1 MRPCYVPA
9 FFNSVFFIRYQHRIR
24 MASSLALSI
33 LLTFCLLAL
42 LWDIV
47 SSKPEKKPGGEFTS
61 FPSIDKGNRK
71 QEHTVRLMMRQ
82 KKSTPTKSKST
93 FRAKAISDIVAP
105 EPDFKMEV
113 AQIAP
118 AVTPSPPQDFSM
130 GRRLDFSVFKSGNF
144 MSRLSRAGAKSG
156 FITVSLMWD
165 NYNDLDLHCTGP
177 NREEIFY
184 NNRKGKIG
192 ELDVDMNAAN
202 QRSREPVENLYFP
215 QRVSGRYKVH
225 VNHYSNKG
233 DRDPT
238 RFVVLVRVEGRK
250 PMRFNGQISAG
261 QPKQEIY
268 AVNIR

>member
-1 MRPCYVPA
+1 
-9 FFNSVFFIRYQHRIR
+9 
-24 MASSLALSI
+24 
-33 LLTFCLLAL
+33 
-42 LWDIV
+42 
-47 SSKPEKKPGGEFTS
+47 
-61 FPSIDKGNRK
+61 
-71 QEHTVRLMMRQ
+71 MMRQ
-82 KKSTPTKSKST
+82 KVSTPTKSKST
-93 FRAKAISDIVAP
+93 FRARAISDIVAP
-105 EPDFKMEV
+105 EPDFNMEV

-118 AVTPSPPQDFSM
+118 AVTPTPPQDFNI
-130 GRRLDFSVFKSGNF
+130 GRNLDFSVFKSGNF
-144 MSRLSRAGAKSG
+144 LSRLSRAGAKSG

-184 NNRKGKIG
+184 KNRKGKLG
-192 ELDVDMNAAN
+192 ELDVDMNAGN

-215 QRVSGRYKVH
+215 QRMSGRYKVTCDH
-225 VNHYSNKG
+225 HYSNKG

>member
-1 MRPCYVPA
+1 MFQASPCLSLSLSLFVCILPA
-9 FFNSVFFIRYQHRIR
+9 FFNCFGTLV
-24 MASSLALSI
+24 
-33 LLTFCLLAL
+33 TFP
-42 LWDIV
+42 V
-47 SSKPEKKPGGEFTS
+47 NRKKTGGEFTS

-238 RFVVLVRVEGRK
+238 RFVVLVRVEEETHEIQWPDK
-250 PMRFNGQISAG
+250 HG